1 MDIKETLLEKSFKLF
16 LNEGYR
22 EISINRIVQECGISK
37 GAFYHHFKSKE
48 DLYMEVLERFF
59 FSYFKNSDFVY
70 NKNINFK
77 DKIEQFIYSFVTP
90 YEELLVMT
98 EREDLIPYFRFLFQA
113 AGHHSLIKY
122 KVNKHFYKKGYYLSL
137 LIAEQQEENI
147 INRHID
153 AKLIAHQL
161 LSLILGITI
170 LDGIY
175 DAAKI
180 KAHLISSIELYI
192 QLIIN
197 KADTHE

>member
-1 MDIKETLLEKSFKLF
+1 MDIKETLLEKSFNLF

-122 KVNKHFYKKGYYLSL
+122 KVNRHFYKKGYYLSL
-137 LIAEQQEENI
+137 IIAEQQEENI